1 MSVIR
6 FLMTSFLKQQ
16 FLYWFTW
23 SSNQLLNLIIF
34 SFLSLQTFLLINS
47 IFLFLTIESSASIH
61 WQTDLT
67 NLFPSFWL
75 FLVFFRMLW
84 MLVTV
89 HKPCHVPHAS
99 RITTS
104 GTIFTEKLFSVSKEW
119 VRPWSHAFLITYDK
133 TLTYDKAFGSLSRK
147 IDEKEKKKKT
157 RKAIAKHFALNLNA
171 KNIFVSRT
179 GMFCLIKI
187 LFLFFTQFSNLI
199 SWRSSFT
206 VLSADVCILLAN
218 LHSANVSRATIR

>member
-6 FLMTSFLKQQ
+6 FLMTCFLQQQ

-47 IFLFLTIESSASIH
+47 IFLVLTIESSASIH

-133 TLTYDKAFGSLSRK
+133 TLTKKLLVVSPEKLTRRK
-147 IDEKEKKKKT
+147 KRKKLE
-157 RKAIAKHFALNLNA
+157 RQLR
-171 KNIFVSRT
+171 S
-179 GMFCLIKI
+179 I
-187 LFLFFTQFSNLI
+187 L
-199 SWRSSFT
+199 R
-206 VLSADVCILLAN
+206 
-218 LHSANVSRATIR
+218 

>member
-6 FLMTSFLKQQ
+6 FLMTSFLKQ

-47 IFLFLTIESSASIH
+47 IFLVLTIESSASIH

-119 VRPWSHAFLITYDK
+119 VRPGSHAFLITYDK
-133 TLTYDKAFGSLSRK
+133 TLT
-147 IDEKEKKKKT
+147 KK
-157 RKAIAKHFALNLNA
+157 
-171 KNIFVSRT
+171 
-179 GMFCLIKI
+179 
-187 LFLFFTQFSNLI
+187 
-199 SWRSSFT
+199 
-206 VLSADVCILLAN
+206 LLAVRPEK
-218 LHSANVSRATIR
+218 LTRRKKRKKLERQLRSILR